1 MEETQKTLEH
11 AETIHKRNKWL
22 FISAMILTG
31 IGILG
36 ILGSALTFSNSA
48 GKLTE
53 ALVNSKES
61 DEKMLKQITINT
73 GRLTNLEVDEQ
84 KRIII
89 DSVHYTELK
98 KGNDENS
105 SGIKDLQKRMVR
117 MEWIHKIP
125 PDILK
130 NQPSIDT
137 GKMRPFNDLSII
149 YGNNELFKL
158 QKN

>member
-1 MEETQKTLEH
+1 MEETQKTIEQVK
-11 AETIHKRNKWL
+11 TIHKRNKWL

-36 ILGSALTFSNSA
+36 IFGSALTFSNSA

-61 DEKMLKQITINT
+61 DEKMLKQIIINT
-73 GRLTNLEVDEQ
+73 NRLTVIETNEQ
-84 KRIII
+84 KRIIL
-89 DSVHYTELK
+89 DSIHYTELK

-105 SGIKDLQKRMVR
+105 IGIKDLQKRMTR

-125 PDILK
+125 PDMLQNK
-130 NQPSIDT
+130 LFNDT
-137 GKMRPFNDLSII
+137 GKIKPFNDLSIM
-149 YGNNELFKL
+149 YNNPRIFYELY
-158 QKN
+158 